1 MAERFEG
8 LIAAPFTPMDSG
20 GALALGAVEPY
31 ADLLVRSG
39 VAGAFIGGTT
49 GESLSL
55 TVDERIN
62 LAERWLRA
70 APDGLKVIIH
80 VGAENLGDAQ
90 QLARHAAEGGAF
102 AVAAMPPTFFRPA
115 GIDDLVAWCRRVADA
130 ADGLPFFYYH
140 IPALTGVHV
149 PMADFL
155 PVAAAR
161 IPTLAGV
168 KFTWE
173 DLNDFGLAMDARG
186 DRLDILHG
194 RDETLL
200 AGLALG
206 ARGAVGSTYNF
217 AAPLYRRMVE
227 AFDAGDLDRA
237 RDLQRTARQM
247 IRVLAGAAGGF
258 LPAAKRVMAMVGVDC
273 GPVRPPLRPL
283 TPDEAEAVR
292 RGLDALG
299 FDAFRNR

>member
-247 IRVLAGAAGGF
+247 IRILAGAAGGF

>member
-90 QLARHAAEGGAF
+90 RLARHAAEGGAF

-115 GIDDLVAWCRRVADA
+115 GIDGLVAWCRRVADA

-155 PVAAAR
+155 PAAAAR

-217 AAPLYRRMVE
+217 AAPLYRRLVE

>member
-1 MAERFEG
+1 MAERIEG

-55 TVDERIN
+55 TVDERID

-70 APDGLKVIIH
+70 APHGLKVIIH

-115 GIDDLVAWCRRVADA
+115 GIDGLVAWCRRVADA

-140 IPALTGVHV
+140 IPGLTGVHV

-155 PVAAAR
+155 PAAAAR

-206 ARGAVGSTYNF
+206 ARGAVGSTFNF
-217 AAPLYRRMVE
+217 AAPLYRRLVE

>member
-1 MAERFEG
+1 MAERIEG

-55 TVDERIN
+55 TVDERID

-80 VGAENLGDAQ
+80 VGAESLGDAQ

-115 GIDDLVAWCRRVADA
+115 GIDGLVAWCRRVADA

-217 AAPLYRRMVE
+217 AAPLYRRLVE

>member
-55 TVDERIN
+55 TVDERID

-115 GIDDLVAWCRRVADA
+115 GIDGLVAWCRRVADA